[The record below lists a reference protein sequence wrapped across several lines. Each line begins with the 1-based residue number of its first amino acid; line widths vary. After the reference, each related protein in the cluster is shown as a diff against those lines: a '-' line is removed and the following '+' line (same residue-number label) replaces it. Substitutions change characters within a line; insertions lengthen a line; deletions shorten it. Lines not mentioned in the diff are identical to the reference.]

1 MSEQLKGVL
10 TGIKLTHRHRFNS
23 LNLTKPRVS
32 WWFHLSIKTKTHQT
46 KQQKNISLSQFCEWN
61 IDYVTRQTLFRLSF
75 RIDLIKV
82 IHCIVISKVK
92 PKVKRQEV
100 RKKEEHNVLEW

>member
-61 IDYVTRQTLFRLSF
+61 IDSTDFIPT
-75 RIDLIKV
+75 V
-82 IHCIVISKVK
+82 IQNRFNKGYSLYSN
-92 PKVKRQEV
+92 Q
-100 RKKEEHNVLEW
+100 